1 MPLPSPQRRRLDPS
15 GVDKLHS
22 DISIL
27 LLKSWRYRWDFF
39 LELSQLD
46 TYPITEQMAAFR
58 VTLDP
63 TIQQVMEDELNITPA
78 TVTTPDQ
85 VLDKIADYIRAKRN
99 IALD

>member
-1 MPLPSPQRRRLDPS
+1 
-15 GVDKLHS
+15 
-22 DISIL
+22 
-27 LLKSWRYRWDFF
+27 
-39 LELSQLD
+39 
-46 TYPITEQMAAFR
+46 MAAFR